1 VSTPVEELTAVLGKD
16 RELLGRKSTAD
27 RVAALLRERILEGF
41 LRPGTR
47 LSEEAI
53 GGALGVSRNTLR
65 EAFRMLARERLLE
78 HELNRGVFVRTVSEA
93 DAIDL
98 YRVRRYIEIA
108 AVRNLSDAPASALSA
123 MAAAAAEGE
132 RAAGDERWSDVG
144 TANMHFH
151 QALVTMACCPR
162 LEDFMHQVLAELR
175 LVFHVMVNAREFH
188 EPYLQRNQQILSAVE
203 SGDTDKAVELLEDY
217 LSDAENQLVNA
228 YHSAAAPTST

>member
-1 VSTPVEELTAVLGKD
+1 MSTALEELTAVLHQD

-27 RVAALLRERILEGF
+27 RVAAILRERILEG
-41 LRPGTR
+41 LLKPGTR

-98 YRVRRYIEIA
+98 YRVRRYVEVA
-108 AVRNLSDAPASALSA
+108 AIRNLPDAPAEALSA
-123 MAAAAAEGE
+123 MAAAAEEGE
-132 RAAGDERWSDVG
+132 RAAAEEHWSDVG

-151 QALVTMACCPR
+151 QALVTLARCPR

-175 LVFHVMVNAREFH
+175 LVFHVMVDAREFH
-188 EPYLQRNQQILSAVE
+188 EPYLRRNKQILGALQ
-203 SGDTDKAVELLEDY
+203 SGEVDEAARLLEDY
-217 LSDAENQLVNA
+217 LSDAENQLANA
-228 YHSAAAPTST
+228 YRSA

>member
-1 VSTPVEELTAVLGKD
+1 M
-16 RELLGRKSTAD
+16 
-27 RVAALLRERILEGF
+27 AAILRERILEGF

-78 HELNRGVFVRTVSEA
+78 HELNRGVFVRTVSES

-98 YRVRRYIEIA
+98 YRVRRYIEVA
-108 AVRNLSDAPASALSA
+108 AVRNLPDAPVEALSA
-123 MAAAAAEGE
+123 MAAAAEEGE
-132 RAAGDERWSDVG
+132 RAADEERWSDVG

-151 QALVTMACCPR
+151 QALVGLAGCPR

-175 LVFHVMVNAREFH
+175 LVFHVMVDVREFH
-188 EPYLQRNQQILSAVE
+188 EPYLRRNRQILDALQ
-203 SGDTDKAVELLEDY
+203 SGEAEKAANFLEDY
-217 LSDAENQLVNA
+217 LSDAENQLANA
-228 YHSAAAPTST
+228 YRSA

>member
-1 VSTPVEELTAVLGKD
+1 MTTALEELTAVLGKD

-27 RVAALLRERILEGF
+27 RVAAILRERILEGF

-78 HELNRGVFVRTVSEA
+78 HELNRGVFVRTVSED

-98 YRVRRYIEIA
+98 YRVRRYIEVA
-108 AVRNLSDAPASALSA
+108 AVRNLPDAPAEALSA
-123 MAAAAAEGE
+123 MAAAAEEGE
-132 RAAGDERWSDVG
+132 RAADEERWSDVG

-151 QALVTMACCPR
+151 QSLVGLARCPR

-175 LVFHVMVNAREFH
+175 LVFHVMVDAREFH
-188 EPYLQRNQQILSAVE
+188 EPYLRRNRQILAALQ
-203 SGDTDKAVELLEDY
+203 SGEPEKAAKFLEDY
-217 LSDAENQLVNA
+217 LSDAENQLADA
-228 YHSAAAPTST
+228 YRSA